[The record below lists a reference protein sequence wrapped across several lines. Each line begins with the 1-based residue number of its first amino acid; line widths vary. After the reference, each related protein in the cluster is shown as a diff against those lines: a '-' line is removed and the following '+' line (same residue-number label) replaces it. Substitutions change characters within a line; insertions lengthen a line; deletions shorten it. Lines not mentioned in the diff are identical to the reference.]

1 MLDLSNGNIEKQ
13 ISHFR
18 GFRGFAYFDFLYTL
32 KKKVQPTGKA
42 AMVKLF
48 YSSRTRKEHH
58 PSFLGLRKSFHQM
71 QKTHEQVKGMKV
83 IKLLKYKD

>member
-32 KKKVQPTGKA
+32 KKKVQPTGKG
-42 AMVKLF
+42 AMVKLL
-48 YSSRTRKEHH
+48 YSSRTR
-58 PSFLGLRKSFHQM
+58 
-71 QKTHEQVKGMKV
+71 
-83 IKLLKYKD
+83 